1 MPLSLAIEWSTRRL
15 SVATRIDDQ
24 FPVESS
30 LRIERFQACDALNLL
45 EDHLSRQGLS
55 PADLTHLIIGRGPGN
70 FSGIRLA
77 FAWSAGCLAPGGL
90 QLSAHSSGRVLAER
104 LRRAIP
110 SFCLLG
116 DARRGYW
123 WGCVADPSQIGD
135 WELLTPETWRRR
147 IGSQR
152 VYSSEVSRLAGL
164 EAVTESFPT
173 ALDLLQTEQPAE
185 FTEPLYLHPAV

>member
-1 MPLSLAIEWSTRRL
+1 MTVALAIEWSTRRL
-15 SVATRIDDQ
+15 SVATRTDAH

-30 LRIERFQACDALNLL
+30 LRVERFHACDAMNLL
-45 EDHLSRQGLS
+45 EDHLSRHGLA
-55 PADLTHLIIGRGPGN
+55 PGDLTHLVLGRGPGN

-77 FAWSAGCLAPGGL
+77 FAWSAGCQAPGGL

-110 SFCLLG
+110 AFYLLG

-123 WGCVADPSQIGD
+123 WGCAVDASQIGD
-135 WELLTPETWRRR
+135 WELLPPETWRQR

-152 VYSSEVSRLAGL
+152 VYSSDVSRLDGL

-173 ALDLLQTEQPAE
+173 AVDLLLTQQPTEVS
-185 FTEPLYLHPAV
+185 EPLYLHPAV